1 MRYVLG
7 CVHAVR
13 KMTGGVF
20 DEPVEPPIEKPEE
33 PTTPPSI
40 EDLFTIKI
48 NDEVMA
54 VVGTN
59 DWRAIAYGN
68 GQYVAY
74 GYTSNESSKRWVST
88 SVDGITWTTPKSAN
102 IQFSRIIFANGKFVG
117 VDSSNS
123 IATSTNGLNW
133 TIKTTTVPSGTGAF
147 HPTDVAYGN
156 GKFVVISR
164 GSGYFATSLDGL
176 TWNIQ
181 KNNNM
186 SGMYAITYANDMFVV
201 CGNKAVY
208 TSEDGETWTV
218 SKVDEF
224 IVDQK
229 YGWGCTQWAGIVYG
243 NGKLVAAGSDG
254 MAGFV
259 WVSEDGINWSAPTK
273 MSNVNWYDIVYS
285 NGLFVVCGSN
295 GYISFSTDGMT
306 WTTKEKVKDEAGNTI
321 SSFLYG
327 IVAMPAK

>member
-1 MRYVLG
+1 
-7 CVHAVR
+7 
-13 KMTGGVF
+13 
-20 DEPVEPPIEKPEE
+20 
-33 PTTPPSI
+33 
-40 EDLFTIKI
+40 
-48 NDEVMA
+48 MA

-102 IQFSRIIFANGKFVG
+102 IRFSRIIFANGKFVG

-164 GSGYFATSLDGL
+164 DSGYFATSLDGL

-186 SGMYAITYANDMFVV
+186 SGMYAYYL
-201 CGNKAVY
+201 C
-208 TSEDGETWTV
+208 E
-218 SKVDEF
+218 
-224 IVDQK
+224 
-229 YGWGCTQWAGIVYG
+229 
-243 NGKLVAAGSDG
+243 
-254 MAGFV
+254 
-259 WVSEDGINWSAPTK
+259 
-273 MSNVNWYDIVYS
+273 
-285 NGLFVVCGSN
+285 
-295 GYISFSTDGMT
+295 
-306 WTTKEKVKDEAGNTI
+306 
-321 SSFLYG
+321 
-327 IVAMPAK
+327 